1 MNTMNIALPETMT
14 EYIQSRVSEGGYS
27 SASEYIRTLIRAD
40 QQQQAH
46 AALEVEILKG
56 LRGGATP
63 MTPEDWRDIRQEVRR
78 RHASRK
84 QKQG

>member
-1 MNTMNIALPETMT
+1 MNTMNIALPETMK

-27 SASEYIRTLIRAD
+27 SASEYIRTLVRAD
-40 QQQQAH
+40 QQQR
-46 AALEVEILKG
+46 ALAELEAEILKG

-84 QKQG
+84 RKQG